1 MTQDARMLPAGVAE
15 GSVQSRD
22 YDYDRVG
29 NVTAITDQLAG
40 HPDSVLMRYCD
51 RPRQRLTE

>member
-1 MTQDARMLPAGVAE
+1 MTQDARTLPAGIVE

-22 YDYDRVG
+22 YYYDGVG
-29 NVTAITDQLAG
+29 NVTAITDQLAA
-40 HPDSVLMRYCD
+40 HPDSVLMSYCD